1 MGARVLSHF
10 LRQGGQPHYEQGPA
24 PIPDLS
30 AEPASADGGC
40 ALSELPRLRNMR
52 GLTQEDLA
60 VLTGMTHGAISRIEH
75 GERRPRPETVV
86 KLAHAL
92 RVSATRLNAAL
103 PDAPL
108 EDEPAA
114 PLFQPLK
121 NGVPDEAAAS

>member
-1 MGARVLSHF
+1 
-10 LRQGGQPHYEQGPA
+10 
-24 PIPDLS
+24 
-30 AEPASADGGC
+30 
-40 ALSELPRLRNMR
+40 MR